1 MPNSPLPA
9 TLNLMEESYY
19 KKLGA
24 LTLSVGVA
32 LICLVLAIVFR
43 PRPSSV
49 SQKSSST
56 SQPSTVVSSPEEAEK
71 STPSS
76 KPSAPSTSS
85 ETKTT
90 TKTYTVQ
97 PGDTLYGIAQK
108 FGVSWEAIAEANNI
122 EDATTLRVGQK
133 LVIPQQ

>member
-1 MPNSPLPA
+1 
-9 TLNLMEESYY
+9 MEESYY

-24 LTLSVGVA
+24 LTLSVGVV
-32 LICLVLAIVFR
+32 LICVVLAIIFR

-49 SQKSSST
+49 SEKPTST
-56 SQPSTVVSSPEEAEK
+56 ISPQPSPVVSSPEKEEATSK
-71 STPSS
+71 SSPTSSPES
-76 KPSAPSTSS
+76 KPSV
-85 ETKTT
+85 
-90 TKTYTVQ
+90 KTYTVQ
-97 PGDTLYGIAQK
+97 AGDTLYGIAQK

>member
-1 MPNSPLPA
+1 
-9 TLNLMEESYY
+9 MEESYY

-24 LTLSVGVA
+24 LTLSIGV
-32 LICLVLAIVFR
+32 LLFCLVLAVIFH

-49 SQKSSST
+49 SEKPTFTT
-56 SQPSTVVSSPEEAEK
+56 SPQPSTVVSSPEEAEK

-108 FGVSWEAIAEANNI
+108 FGVSWKAIAEANNI
-122 EDATTLRVGQK
+122 EDATALRVGQK
-133 LVIPQQ
+133 LVIPQ